1 MLKLSNSQKR
11 FLKSKAHA
19 LKPVV
24 IVAGNGLSK
33 TVLAAIEEALNIHE
47 LIKIKIKVENR
58 DDKMTLIDQIC
69 QQTQAANIQSI
80 GHVLT
85 LFRPAK
91 TAKIIL
97 PKK

>member
-1 MLKLSNSQKR
+1 MSSLSNSQKR

-24 IVAGNGLSK
+24 IIAGNGLSDN
-33 TVLAAIEEALNIHE
+33 VLAAIEEALDIHE
-47 LIKIKIKVENR
+47 LIKVKIKA
-58 DDKMTLIDQIC
+58 DDREEKNAITDRIC
-69 QQTQAANIQSI
+69 QQTKAENIQSV